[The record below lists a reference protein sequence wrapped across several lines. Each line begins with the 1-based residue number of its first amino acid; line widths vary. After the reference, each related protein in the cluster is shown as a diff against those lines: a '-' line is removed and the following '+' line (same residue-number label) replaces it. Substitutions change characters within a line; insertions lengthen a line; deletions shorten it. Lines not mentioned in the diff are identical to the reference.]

1 MHEYFK
7 FKKILCKQTELHKQ
21 GGVHNA
27 NVNLTKIHGEIFY
40 NWQIVDYPYTF
51 DGLVVKIL
59 NLNMSSV
66 HENARHD

>member
-1 MHEYFK
+1 M
-7 FKKILCKQTELHKQ
+7 HKQ

-27 NVNLTKIHGEIFY
+27 NVNLTKIHGKFFY

-66 HENARHD
+66 HENAWHD